1 MSMISESKTLTALA
15 ALHMHA
21 PSQRLSFELF
31 LPHLDSISESEP
43 LMMVVVVMMVMMV
56 LMVMMVVVMVKL
68 DGANSGIPRPGIS
81 GHI

>member
-15 ALHMHA
+15 VLHMHA

-56 LMVMMVVVMVKL
+56 MMVVVMVKL

>member
-1 MSMISESKTLTALA
+1 MISESKTLTALA
-15 ALHMHA
+15 VLHMHA

-43 LMMVVVVMMVMMV
+43 LMMVM
-56 LMVMMVVVMVKL
+56 MVMMVVVMVKL

>member
-43 LMMVVVVMMVMMV
+43 LMMVVTT
-56 LMVMMVVVMVKL
+56 
-68 DGANSGIPRPGIS
+68 S
-81 GHI
+81 GHDGHDGGSDGEVGWSQ

>member
-56 LMVMMVVVMVKL
+56 VVMVKL